1 MGIKPLY
8 FFSSDRYFL
17 FASEV
22 RTLLD
27 TALVPRRIDR
37 AGLLNYLA
45 FGSACDPVTL
55 VDGVSALPPGHS
67 LVWEN
72 GTISQKM
79 YWDLRASKEQVG
91 GPGISLYESGRK
103 RIEEEIHAAI
113 AQSIHMHMVSDV
125 PVGVFLSGGI
135 DSSAVTGILSR
146 DGARLN
152 TFSIVF
158 READYS
164 EAEYSRLVAKT
175 FHTEHHELL
184 VSQRDALVAIPV
196 ASNPCRGD
204 QGGAFRFRW
213 RRVVRW
219 VLDFQHRTAHGAIPA
234 SLALGS
240 QVSSALFLKHVGVLH
255 TRQ

>member
-1 MGIKPLY
+1 MCGIVGIVARTASVNPDLLEFATKSLAERGPDDSGTVSVRVNILESVQVGLGHQLFLARDPMGIKPLY
-8 FFSSDRYFL
+8 YFSSDRHFL
-17 FASEV
+17 YASEI
-22 RTLLD
+22 RTLLG
-27 TALVPRRIDR
+27 TGLVPRHIDG
-37 AGLLNYLA
+37 AGLINYLA

-55 VDGVSALPPGHS
+55 VEGVSALPPGHS

-72 GTISQKM
+72 GSISQKM

-91 GPGISLYESGRK
+91 GPDISLDTSGRK

-158 READYS
+158 REA
-164 EAEYSRLVAKT
+164 
-175 FHTEHHELL
+175 
-184 VSQRDALVAIPV
+184 
-196 ASNPCRGD
+196 
-204 QGGAFRFRW
+204 
-213 RRVVRW
+213 
-219 VLDFQHRTAHGAIPA
+219 
-234 SLALGS
+234 
-240 QVSSALFLKHVGVLH
+240 
-255 TRQ
+255 